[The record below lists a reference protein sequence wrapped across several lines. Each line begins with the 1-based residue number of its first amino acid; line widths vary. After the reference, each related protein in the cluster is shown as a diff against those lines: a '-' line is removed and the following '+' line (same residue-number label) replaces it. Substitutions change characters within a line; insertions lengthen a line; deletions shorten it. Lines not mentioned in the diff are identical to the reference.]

1 MGIVV
6 QPSPYLR
13 AATMSPAVDESK
25 SAAKRFA
32 SATMGV
38 SLLAVPCRAP
48 PPLVEGINVPNNPL
62 HENLVLVEGDQLAEH
77 MRRHFI
83 I

>member
-13 AATMSPAVDESK
+13 AAAISPAVDESK
-25 SAAKRFA
+25 CGAERFA

-38 SLLAVPCRAP
+38 SLFASSLPSST
-48 PPLVEGINVPNNPL
+48 PPLVEGINIPDNSL

-77 MRRHFI
+77 TRRLPL
-83 I
+83 